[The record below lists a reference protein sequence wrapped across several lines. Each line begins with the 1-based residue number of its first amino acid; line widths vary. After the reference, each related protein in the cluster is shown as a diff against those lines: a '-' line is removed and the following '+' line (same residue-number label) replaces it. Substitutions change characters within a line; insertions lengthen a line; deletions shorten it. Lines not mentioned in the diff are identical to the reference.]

1 MSPGA
6 RERLAAHLR
15 SLRVEAGLSQAEL
28 AARSGVDQSAISFL
42 ERGRR
47 RPTRKT
53 MTRLAKALGVSLKA
67 LVPEES
73 A

>member
-1 MSPGA
+1 
-6 RERLAAHLR
+6 
-15 SLRVEAGLSQAEL
+15 VEAGLSQAEL